1 MDGYQLL
8 ANAIIIQACTDYR
21 KALKIIKRFPE
32 DRVAKQEIAEIERF
46 FRSSLYDALT
56 KIDGE
61 YLIKKLRKEVGV

>member
-21 KALKIIKRFPE
+21 KALKIIKRFPD
-32 DRVAKQEIAEIERF
+32 DRVAKQEIAEIECF